1 MTDRHVFGRRL
12 QALILTLIFLGGG
25 TSLPSADVLLY
36 HLHGEMSQ
44 AKVHVETT
52 NGCGSHAGHCGISCP
67 ASAAGALGTRVV
79 ATPLESTLAVIAPRP
94 FGDIPA
100 PSIHACGFYSRAPP
114 TFLS

>member
-25 TSLPSADVLLY
+25 TSLPSTDVLLY

-44 AKVHVETT
+44 ATAHVETT
-52 NGCGSHAGHCGISCP
+52 NGCASHAGHCGVSCP
-67 ASAAGALGTRVV
+67 ASAASALGAREV
-79 ATPLESTLAVIAPRP
+79 AVPLEIAVAAIAPRP
-94 FGDIPA
+94 FGDVPA
-100 PSIHACGFYSRAPP
+100 PSIHSCGFHSRAPP

>member
-1 MTDRHVFGRRL
+1 MVGRRL

-44 AKVHVETT
+44 AKAHVETT
-52 NGCGSHAGHCGISCP
+52 NGCASHAGHCGVSHP
-67 ASAAGALGTRVV
+67 ASAASALGARVV
-79 ATPLESTLAVIAPRP
+79 TTTLAITLVVIVPRP
-94 FGDIPA
+94 FGNVSLPT
-100 PSIHACGFYSRAPP
+100 IHTCGFYSRAPP